1 MKKVA
6 IISRALYRNGA
17 TKALVEM
24 LKRIDYSQIKL
35 DLWILDFSNPA
46 EEWVSQIPDNVVIKQ
61 IPRYNLSK
69 NLFGTIVKHP
79 YHFLKSLR
87 AGYKL
92 RTEEEMIDQWKY
104 TAQRLPIINEDYDIA
119 ISFRHFDIDVF
130 FVIDNINAKKKY
142 FWIHGVQE
150 IKPRQVQVLTPYYQ
164 KYNGV
169 LPVSIAAKNNI
180 EKFFPMLKGKCTVAY
195 CIVDPLEIKKAAET
209 AKQSFEQKVDEPIIF
224 TIGRLGEEKGID
236 IAVEAAKILKD
247 RSIKFKWYVAGEGNQ
262 RNKLEKMINEYAL
275 EDYFVLLGN
284 VLNPYGML
292 SECDVYVQP
301 SRLESYGLAINEA
314 KIFQKAIVCSDIPA
328 AREQIKPGETG
339 ILVELS
345 GEKFANAIENI
356 INNKDIS
363 DYLENNLNEDWGHF
377 EVVKIFQQ
385 LINDEI

>member
-1 MKKVA
+1 M
-6 IISRALYRNGA
+6 
-17 TKALVEM
+17 
-24 LKRIDYSQIKL
+24 
-35 DLWILDFSNPA
+35 
-46 EEWVSQIPDNVVIKQ
+46 
-61 IPRYNLSK
+61 
-69 NLFGTIVKHP
+69 
-79 YHFLKSLR
+79 
-87 AGYKL
+87 
-92 RTEEEMIDQWKY
+92 
-104 TAQRLPIINEDYDIA
+104 
-119 ISFRHFDIDVF
+119 
-130 FVIDNINAKKKY
+130 
-142 FWIHGVQE
+142 
-150 IKPRQVQVLTPYYQ
+150 
-164 KYNGV
+164 
-169 LPVSIAAKNNI
+169 
-180 EKFFPMLKGKCTVAY
+180 
-195 CIVDPLEIKKAAET
+195 
-209 AKQSFEQKVDEPIIF
+209 
-224 TIGRLGEEKGID
+224 
-236 IAVEAAKILKD
+236 KD